1 MIASLRDS
9 CIFDAICLVPGNAFQ
24 YVRLWASGDF
34 IRTSIVLD
42 LKRNECTLTSE
53 VFQQIFL
60 FTNLLLHSL
69 KLLRGGSGWHKL
81 QWILNSH
88 GRWVSGRT
96 FSNPLIVFESIF
108 NWGTS
113 FRYRIFRGHSTSC
126 VEFGQFK
133 KKERERNLFY
143 LGLIVFLKYVRKSLN
158 LNNANI
164 SAICTLIS

>member
-9 CIFDAICLVPGNAFQ
+9 CIFDAICLVPGNALQ

-42 LKRNECTLTSE
+42 LKWNEYKLTSK
-53 VFQQIFL
+53 VFQHIFL

-88 GRWVSGRT
+88 GGWVSGWT
-96 FSNPLIVFESIF
+96 FGNPLIVFDSILGNEFSLSYFQGSF
-108 NWGTS
+108 NELCWVWAIQEKGKRKKFVL
-113 FRYRIFRGHSTSC
+113 FRIDC
-126 VEFGQFK
+126 
-133 KKERERNLFY
+133 
-143 LGLIVFLKYVRKSLN
+143 FLKYVRKSLN